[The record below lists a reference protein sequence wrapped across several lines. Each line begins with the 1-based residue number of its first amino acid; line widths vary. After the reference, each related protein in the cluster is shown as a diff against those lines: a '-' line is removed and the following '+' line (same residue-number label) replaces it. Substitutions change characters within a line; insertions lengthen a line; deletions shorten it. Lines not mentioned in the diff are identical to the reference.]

1 MNPDASRLLAG
12 SRRIDGDIAKSE
24 AFAVLRKVMQPRE
37 RPRPGEVCEMCGE
50 SIVSRHSHVAALS
63 ERRLLCTCRAC
74 YLLFTNEG
82 AGARRLRA
90 VPERYRLAVDF
101 AFTQAQWDELAI
113 PVDLV
118 FLFQQSDLEDPAGP
132 RRVVACY
139 PSPAG
144 ATESELD
151 LSAWARIAA
160 ANPTL
165 ADVAT
170 DVEAVLVRRHGDGEF
185 TCLVVPIDACY
196 ELVGLV
202 RRHWS
207 GFQGGAEVWA
217 HVDAFFA
224 DLHERARGVR
234 LGRHA

>member
-1 MNPDASRLLAG
+1 MTQTADPFG
-12 SRRIDGDIAKSE
+12 
-24 AFAVLRKVMQPRE
+24 VLRRVMQPRE

-50 SIVSRHSHVAALS
+50 PVAGSHSHVASVS

-74 YLLFTNEG
+74 YLLFTAEG

-90 VPERYRLAVDF
+90 IPDRVVRPDDF
-101 AFTQAQWDELAI
+101 VFSQAQWDDLAI

-118 FLFQQSDLEDPAGP
+118 FVFQQSDLADPPGP
-132 RRVVACY
+132 LRIVACY

-151 LSAWARIAA
+151 LSAWTAIAH

-165 ADVAT
+165 AGVAP
-170 DVEAVLVRRHGDGEF
+170 DVEAVLVRRLGDTRF
-185 TCLVVPIDACY
+185 SCYVVPIDSCY

-202 RRHWS
+202 RQFWT
-207 GFQGGAEVWA
+207 GFQGGAEVWQ
-217 HVDAFFA
+217 HIDDFFDRMA
-224 DLHERARGVR
+224 ARA
-234 LGRHA
+234 GR

>member
-1 MNPDASRLLAG
+1 VTQTADPFGIL
-12 SRRIDGDIAKSE
+12 RR
-24 AFAVLRKVMQPRE
+24 VLQPRE

-50 SIVSRHSHVAALS
+50 VVANSHSHVASLS
-63 ERRLLCTCRAC
+63 ERRILCACRAC
-74 YLLFTNEG
+74 YLLFTAQG

-90 VPERYRLAVDF
+90 VPERVVLATDF
-101 AFTQAQWDELAI
+101 SFEQAQWDDLAI

-118 FLFQQSDLEDPAGP
+118 FLFHQSDVADSEAP
-132 RRVVACY
+132 RRIVACY

-151 LSAWARIAA
+151 LASWSDLAA

-165 ADVAT
+165 ADVEP
-170 DVEAVLVRRHGDGEF
+170 DVEAVLVRRHGDGDF

-202 RRHWS
+202 RQYWS
-207 GFQGGAEVWA
+207 GFQGGDEVWQ
-217 HVDAFFA
+217 HIDEFFA
-224 DLHERARGVR
+224 TLLARAGGPK
-234 LGRHA
+234 GR

>member
-1 MNPDASRLLAG
+1 MTQ
-12 SRRIDGDIAKSE
+12 IADP
-24 AFAVLRKVMQPRE
+24 FGVLRRVMQPRE

-50 SIVSRHSHVAALS
+50 VVGGSHSHVASLS
-63 ERRLLCTCRAC
+63 ERRILCTCRAC
-74 YLLFTNEG
+74 YLLFTAQG

-90 VPERYRLAVDF
+90 VPERVSRAEDF
-101 AFTQAQWDELAI
+101 SFRQAQWDDLAI

-118 FLFQQSDLEDPAGP
+118 FLFQQSDLDDPDAP

-151 LSAWARIAA
+151 LAAWAEIAA

-165 ADVAT
+165 ADVEP

-202 RRHWS
+202 RQYWS
-207 GFQGGAEVWA
+207 GFQGGDEVWQ
-217 HVDAFFA
+217 HIDEFFA
-224 DLHERARGVR
+224 QLLARAGGPK
-234 LGRHA
+234 GR

>member
-1 MNPDASRLLAG
+1 VTQTADPFGIL
-12 SRRIDGDIAKSE
+12 RR
-24 AFAVLRKVMQPRE
+24 VLQPRE

-50 SIVSRHSHVAALS
+50 VVGETHSHVASLS
-63 ERRLLCTCRAC
+63 ERRILCTCRAC
-74 YLLFTNEG
+74 YLLFTSQG

-90 VPERYRLAVDF
+90 VPERVVLATDF
-101 AFTQAQWDELAI
+101 SFSQAQWDDLAI

-118 FLFQQSDLEDPAGP
+118 FLFQQTDVADVEAP
-132 RRVVACY
+132 RRIVACY

-151 LSAWARIAA
+151 LASWADMTS

-165 ADVAT
+165 ADVEP
-170 DVEAVLVRRHGDGEF
+170 DVEAVLVRRTGADAF

-202 RRHWS
+202 RQYWS
-207 GFQGGAEVWA
+207 GFQGGDEVWQ
-217 HVDAFFA
+217 HIDEFFA
-224 DLHERARGVR
+224 QLLARAGGPK
-234 LGRHA
+234 GR

>member
-1 MNPDASRLLAG
+1 VTQ
-12 SRRIDGDIAKSE
+12 IADP
-24 AFAVLRKVMQPRE
+24 FGVLRRVMQPRE

-50 SIVSRHSHVAALS
+50 VVGGSHSHVASLS
-63 ERRLLCTCRAC
+63 ERRILCTCRAC
-74 YLLFTNEG
+74 YLLFTAQG

-90 VPERYRLAVDF
+90 VPERVSRAEDF
-101 AFTQAQWDELAI
+101 SFRQAQWDDLAI

-118 FLFQQSDLEDPAGP
+118 FLFQQSDLDDPDAP

-151 LSAWARIAA
+151 LAAWAEIAA

-165 ADVAT
+165 ADVEP

-202 RRHWS
+202 RQYWS
-207 GFQGGAEVWA
+207 GFQGGDEVWQ
-217 HVDAFFA
+217 HIDEFFA
-224 DLHERARGVR
+224 QLLARAGGPK
-234 LGRHA
+234 GR

>member
-1 MNPDASRLLAG
+1 MTTLTGDPYGIL
-12 SRRIDGDIAKSE
+12 RRIT
-24 AFAVLRKVMQPRE
+24 QPRA

-50 SIVSRHSHVAALS
+50 SIAEQHSHVASLS

-74 YLLFTNEG
+74 YLLFTSEG

-90 VPERYRLAVDF
+90 VPERYREASGF
-101 AFTQAQWDELAI
+101 EFSQGQWDELAI

-118 FLFQQSDLEDPAGP
+118 FLFQQSDLKDPSAQ

-151 LSAWARIAA
+151 LAAWTEIAEP
-160 ANPTL
+160 NPVL
-165 ADVAT
+165 ADVEA
-170 DVEAVLVRRHGDGEF
+170 DVEAVLLRRQDDGRF

-196 ELVGLV
+196 RLVGIV
-202 RRHWS
+202 RESWR
-207 GFQGGAEVWA
+207 GFQGGPEVWERIA
-217 HVDAFFA
+217 AFFA
-224 DLHERARGVR
+224 DLQARAGATRAG
-234 LGRHA
+234 

>member
-1 MNPDASRLLAG
+1 MTAGNRTRVVGLTTPPDDPFG
-12 SRRIDGDIAKSE
+12 
-24 AFAVLRKVMQPRE
+24 VLRRVMTPRE

-50 SIVSRHSHVAALS
+50 MVGGQHSHVASLS
-63 ERRLLCTCRAC
+63 ERRLMCTCRAC
-74 YLLFTNEG
+74 YLLFTAQG

-90 VPERYRLAVDF
+90 VPERVVVAEDF
-101 AFTQAQWDELAI
+101 WFSQAQWDALAI

-118 FLFQQSDLEDPAGP
+118 FFFQQSDLDDPDGS

-151 LSAWARIAA
+151 LDEWANIAA

-165 ADVAT
+165 ADVEA
-170 DVEAVLVRRHGDGEF
+170 DVEAALVRRDGDGSF

-202 RRHWS
+202 RQYWS
-207 GFQGGAEVWA
+207 GFQGGDEVW
-217 HVDAFFA
+217 HHIDEFFGQ
-224 DLHERARGVR
+224 LRARARPGKPR
-234 LGRHA
+234 